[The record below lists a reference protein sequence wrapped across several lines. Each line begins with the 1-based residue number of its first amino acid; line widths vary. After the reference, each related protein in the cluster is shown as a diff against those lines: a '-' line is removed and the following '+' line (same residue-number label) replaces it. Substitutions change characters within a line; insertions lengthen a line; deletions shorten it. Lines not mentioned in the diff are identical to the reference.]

1 MLLLSLGTFPSQQW
15 SLYICPY
22 RGAAAPST
30 VRPRFCLL
38 HVADLAGNAPACR
51 LWPAKPVPVTHNR
64 PQPSLPSCSRYA
76 FLVARPVSAAVMS
89 PKLRQQ
95 IPSSDQLL
103 PQLGDRVLRFQRH
116 WLHLV
121 LEGTKTAELRRDRTT
136 SGCAWMGCSGR
147 VWGRIHIGDA
157 ARLSSMEELGPRV
170 VSIAWKPP
178 SSPTEHGHT
187 FGLCLCSRVCP
198 VTVAP
203 VTWLPFAPPP
213 PTHVQDVHP
222 GSGPA
227 AAGRSLSDAASASS
241 GPRRRRSRSASAPL
255 RFPAPAMASTGRVDG
270 SEAPATA
277 AERGCLR
284 S

>member
-1 MLLLSLGTFPSQQW
+1 
-15 SLYICPY
+15 
-22 RGAAAPST
+22 
-30 VRPRFCLL
+30 
-38 HVADLAGNAPACR
+38 
-51 LWPAKPVPVTHNR
+51 
-64 PQPSLPSCSRYA
+64 
-76 FLVARPVSAAVMS
+76 MS

-103 PQLGDRVLRFQRH
+103 SQLGDRVLRFQRH
-116 WLHLV
+116 WLDLV

-136 SGCAWMGCSGR
+136 SGCAWMGCGGR

-157 ARLSSMEELGPRV
+157 ARLSSMEELRATRGQHRV
-170 VSIAWKPP
+170 EA
-178 SSPTEHGHT
+178 TELPYGART
-187 FGLCLCSRVCP
+187 YLWPLSGLYILPEPVPFHSRP
-198 VTVAP
+198 GP

-213 PTHVQDVHP
+213 PTHVQDVHLR
-222 GSGPA
+222 SGPA

-241 GPRRRRSRSASAPL
+241 GPRRRRSRSAPAPL

-270 SEAPATA
+270 SGAPATA